1 MARKLTEQQK
11 KRIQAKQTLTQDEII
26 TTNTSGLIG
35 RVITQHGKHV
45 LIRGSNGLD
54 ILANIRQNL
63 GGITTGDLV
72 AYTVLDD
79 GTTIIHQCLPRNN
92 LLSRIGFGGKEKL
105 IAANID
111 QVMIVIAPK
120 PEPSPSL
127 IDRYIIVINRLN
139 INPILLVNKAD
150 LLPQYPLDS
159 LIAEFSAIGYRVLL
173 CSTNTETQ
181 GIDELNDALANKTTI
196 FVGQS
201 GVGKSSLTNQLLP
214 NLALRVQAISLST
227 GLGNHTTSAS
237 ALYDLPNNNG
247 FIIDSPGV
255 RSFEI
260 DHISATDV
268 DKGFIEIYPHLGQCK
283 FRDCRHL
290 QDPDCIFSALILAG
304 KISRR
309 RLESYLQIK
318 ASIKSS

>member
-11 KRIQAKQTLTQDEII
+11 KRIQAKQTLAHDDLL
-26 TTNTSGLIG
+26 TSCTPKLIG
-35 RVITQHGKHV
+35 RVITQHGKHI
-45 LIRGSNGLD
+45 LIRDTNGLD

-63 GGITTGDLV
+63 GGITTGDFV
-72 AYTVLDD
+72 AYTQLND
-79 GTTIIHQCLPRNN
+79 GTSIIHQCYPRQN

-139 INPILLVNKAD
+139 INPILLINKAD
-150 LLPQYPLDS
+150 LLAHHPLDS
-159 LIAEFSAIGYRVLL
+159 LIAEFKNIGYRILI
-173 CSTNTETQ
+173 CSTNHQSQ
-181 GIDELNDALANKTTI
+181 GMDELTNALTNKTTI

-237 ALYDLPNNNG
+237 ALYDLPNSNG

-260 DHISATDV
+260 DHISSIDV

-290 QDPDCIFSALILAG
+290 QDPGCIFTALIDTG
-304 KISRR
+304 KISQRR
-309 RLESYLQIK
+309 MESYLQIK
-318 ASIKSS
+318 ANIK